1 MTHSHALM
9 AVMPVAPLVVEND
22 GHDWHVLLDTAA
34 SVLLYLSAKQMSHAA
49 DPVFALYFPA
59 IHPLHAPPNPLFPVY
74 PALHAQSVISSLPR
88 GDPVLLAHGRQTL
101 DTVALTV
108 VEYVLIPQ
116 SVQMAEPVVVL
127 YLPATH
133 PKHATPF

>member
-49 DPVFALYFPA
+49 DPELALYFPA
-59 IHPLHAPPNPLFPVY
+59 IHPLHGPPNPLFPVY
-74 PALHAQSVISSLPR
+74 PALHTQSVISSLPR
-88 GDPVLLAHGRQTL
+88 GDPVFVAHPWQTL

>member
-1 MTHSHALM
+1 MHSHTFM
-9 AVMPVAPLVVEND
+9 EVMPVAPLVVEND
-22 GHDWHVLLDTAA
+22 GHGWHVLLDTAA
-34 SVLLYLSAKQMSHAA
+34 SVLLYVSAKQTSHAA
-49 DPVFALYFPA
+49 DPVLALYFPA
-59 IHPLHAPPNPLFPVY
+59 IHPLHAPPVPPFPVY

-88 GDPVLLAHGRQTL
+88 GDPVFVAHNRQTL

-108 VEYVLIPQ
+108 VEYVLTPQ
-116 SVQMAEPVVVL
+116 SVQRAEPLAVL

>member
-1 MTHSHALM
+1 M

>member
-1 MTHSHALM
+1 MHSHAFM
-9 AVMPVAPLVVEND
+9 EVMPVAPLVVEND

-34 SVLLYLSAKQMSHAA
+34 SVLLYVSAKQNSQSA
-49 DPVFALYFPA
+49 DPVLALYFPA
-59 IHPLHAPPNPLFPVY
+59 THPKHAPPVPLFPVY
-74 PALHAQSVISSLPR
+74 PALHAQSVISLLPR
-88 GDPVLLAHGRQTL
+88 GDPVLLAHSRQTL
-101 DTVALTV
+101 DNVALTV

-116 SVQMAEPVVVL
+116 SVQMAEPLAVL